1 MNYSSL
7 AGSISE
13 KCSGISEELYTINSS
28 KFDGIWS
35 GSASDSLTGE
45 FDDAVRVAKSQLE
58 EVGNYSDLLLM
69 VEEYKRL
76 TEEIESLTSTYYS
89 YPSEGYETVRNDL
102 SRRIEISSNKAAQL
116 KKDIV
121 TKIGKFSKITSQV
134 DEITY
139 TLDEDY
145 KKYSADSGN
154 YMFDVDSLLSK
165 FENNS
170 LRKLGDN
177 QSLYDYFAKEDVER
191 YINNIK
197 ENSSGRD
204 AAVNC
209 ALGIMSLASSVGVKL
224 DYDWG
229 GGHGAYTTLD
239 NVANGVDCSAFASWC
254 INQGAGG
261 DFATRNSASL
271 KSVGNKTSYE
281 SAQKGDI
288 LVYNNGENGHV
299 MIIVEND
306 VANQRFVLA
315 EASGSKAGVKLSSGS
330 YSKYSNQYS
339 ARDLSE
345 YYS

>member
-1 MNYSSL
+1 MDYGSL
-7 AGSISE
+7 AGSIDE
-13 KCSGISEELYTINSS
+13 KCSGISEELYTVKSS

-35 GSASDSLTGE
+35 GIARDSLIGK

-69 VEEYKRL
+69 VDEYKRL
-76 TEEIESLTSTYYS
+76 TEEIESLKSTYNS
-89 YPSEGYETVRNDL
+89 YQGEKYESARNEL
-102 SRRIEISSNKAAQL
+102 SRKIEIRSNRAAQL
-116 KKDIV
+116 KNSII
-121 TKIGKFSKITSQV
+121 TKISRFSKITSQIE
-134 DEITY
+134 EITY

-145 KKYSADSGN
+145 KKFSADSGN

-165 FENNS
+165 FESGS
-170 LRKLGDN
+170 LKKLGDN

-209 ALGIMSLASSVGVKL
+209 ALGIMSLASSVDVKL

-261 DFATRNSASL
+261 DFATRTTASL
-271 KSVGNKTSYE
+271 ISVGERTSYE

-288 LVYNNGENGHV
+288 LVYNNGEGGHV

-306 VANQRFVLA
+306 VINQRFVLA
-315 EASGSKAGVKLSSGS
+315 EASGAKAGVKLSSGS